1 MSCMVLLLRSPSI
14 LGSPAQQ
21 VLTSP
26 RKLMCRPRQGAA
38 QYLSSMELF
47 NGLFAGEIG
56 KAEPEL
62 EPLWCAGLDIV
73 FLL

>member
-1 MSCMVLLLRSPSI
+1 M

-38 QYLSSMELF
+38 QYLGCMGYLLAS
-47 NGLFAGEIG
+47 GLGHRKPGRRARAYVHG
-56 KAEPEL
+56 
-62 EPLWCAGLDIV
+62 
-73 FLL
+73 

>member
-1 MSCMVLLLRSPSI
+1 M

-38 QYLSSMELF
+38 QYLGCMGYLLAS
-47 NGLFAGEIG
+47 GLGHRKPGRRAR
-56 KAEPEL
+56 AYVH
-62 EPLWCAGLDIV
+62 GLG
-73 FLL
+73 LLALCKMGLGGAL